1 METEIDIKPLVGKEL
16 LQKLKE
22 IPQLSRSAKARE
34 CGYIS
39 IVKSGNARVKISEFL
54 NAILEAKGVSVN
66 SDSDEDEGDC
76 GELAWQDQ
84 SQSSEAEEESIWRGV
99 FTPHHSPKIFF
110 SKDVEIEVRSLPT
123 WKPRVVI
130 ERSRLD
136 DDE

>member
-1 METEIDIKPLVGKEL
+1 METETDIKPLIGKEL

-34 CGYIS
+34 CGYVS
-39 IVKSGNARVKISEFL
+39 VVKSGSARVNISAFL
-54 NAILEAKGVSVN
+54 NAILEAKGVSIN

-76 GELAWQDQ
+76 SELDWQDQ

-99 FTPHHSPKIFF
+99 FTPHHSPKILF

-130 ERSRLD
+130 ERYRLD